1 MNIIDLFSGVGGL
14 GLGFEQAGFKNI
26 CSIDN
31 WCDAIKT
38 HNFNRKEKN
47 GYVEDI
53 GSFKN
58 EHLTSLLSKHKIDGV
73 LGGPPCQGFS
83 SARLSDTTEENQKLN
98 KLRNNLVFEF
108 IDIVKKVD
116 PSFFVMENVRGM
128 LSINKGEFLRD
139 IVRSFARMGFRVNY
153 ELIDLSEY
161 QIPQSRKRLFIV
173 GMKNSFFNFPLK
185 FVEKISSYQA
195 ISDLPENTSSTY
207 TKPYSNSYQQ
217 SMRKNCKILHNHEI
231 TNHSIQTIE
240 IISKVPNGGSIK
252 NLPEEYWNIRKFNKA
267 FQRMDKNLPSLTID
281 TGHRNYFHYELNRI
295 PTVRENARLQ
305 SFSDDFKFL
314 GSKTS
319 QYKQVGNAVPPKFSH
334 ELAIQVK
341 NQY

>member
-31 WCDAIKT
+31 WHDAIKT
-38 HNFNRKEKN
+38 HNFNRKEIN

-58 EHLTSLLSKHKIDGV
+58 EHLTSLLSKYKIDGV

-98 KLRNNLVFEF
+98 KLRNKLVFEF
-108 IDIVKKVD
+108 IDVVKKVD
-116 PSFFVMENVRGM
+116 PFFFVMENVRGM

-139 IVRSFARMGFRVNY
+139 IVGSFARMGFRVNF

-195 ISDLPENTSSTY
+195 ISDLPEHTSSTY
-207 TKPYSNSYQQ
+207 TKPFNNTYQQ
-217 SMRKNCKILHNHEI
+217 SMRKNCKILHNHET

-252 NLPEEYWNIRKFNKA
+252 NLSEEYWNIRKFNKA

-334 ELAIQVK
+334 ELAIQIK

>member
-1 MNIIDLFSGVGGL
+1 M
-14 GLGFEQAGFKNI
+14 
-26 CSIDN
+26 
-31 WCDAIKT
+31 
-38 HNFNRKEKN
+38 
-47 GYVEDI
+47 
-53 GSFKN
+53 
-58 EHLTSLLSKHKIDGV
+58 LSKYKIDGV
-73 LGGPPCQGFS
+73 LGGPPSQGFS

-98 KLRNNLVFEF
+98 KLRNKLVFEF
-108 IDIVKKVD
+108 IDVFKKVD
-116 PSFFVMENVRGM
+116 PFFFVMENVRGM

-139 IVRSFARMGFRVNY
+139 IVGSFARMGFRVNF

-195 ISDLPENTSSTY
+195 ISDLPEHTSSTY
-207 TKPYSNSYQQ
+207 TKPFNNSYQQ
-217 SMRKNCKILHNHEI
+217 SMRKNCKILHNHET

-267 FQRMDKNLPSLTID
+267 FQRMDKNLPSLTVD

-334 ELAIQVK
+334 KLAIQIK
-341 NQY
+341 DQY

>member
-31 WCDAIKT
+31 WHDAIKT
-38 HNFNRKEKN
+38 HNFNRKEIN

-98 KLRNNLVFEF
+98 KLRNKLVFEF
-108 IDIVKKVD
+108 IDVVKKVD
-116 PSFFVMENVRGM
+116 PFFFVMENVRGM

-139 IVRSFARMGFRVNY
+139 IVGTFARMGFRVNF

-195 ISDLPENTSSTY
+195 ISDLPEHTSSTY
-207 TKPYSNSYQQ
+207 TKPFNNSYQQ
-217 SMRKNCKILHNHEI
+217 SMRKNRKILHNHET

-334 ELAIQVK
+334 ELAIQIK

>member
-31 WCDAIKT
+31 WHDAIKT
-38 HNFNRKEKN
+38 HNFNRKEIN

-98 KLRNNLVFEF
+98 KLRNKLVFEF
-108 IDIVKKVD
+108 IDVVKKVD
-116 PSFFVMENVRGM
+116 PFFFVMENVRGM

-139 IVRSFARMGFRVNY
+139 IVGSFARMGFRVNF

-195 ISDLPENTSSTY
+195 ISDLPEHTSSTY
-207 TKPYSNSYQQ
+207 TKPFNNSYQQ
-217 SMRKNCKILHNHEI
+217 SMRKNCKILHNHET

-334 ELAIQVK
+334 ELAIQIK

>member
-1 MNIIDLFSGVGGL
+1 MNVIDLFSGVGGL

-31 WCDAIKT
+31 WDDAIKT

-47 GYVEDI
+47 GHVEDI
-53 GSFKN
+53 GFFKN
-58 EHLTSLLSKHKIDGV
+58 EHLTSLLSKYKIDGV

-83 SARLSDTTEENQKLN
+83 SARLSDTTKENQKLN
-98 KLRNNLVFEF
+98 RSRNKLVFEF
-108 IDIVKKVD
+108 IDVVKKVD

-128 LSINKGEFLRD
+128 LSIDKGEFLRD
-139 IVRSFARMGFRVNY
+139 IVESFEGMGFRVNY

-173 GMKNSFFNFPLK
+173 GMKNRSFNFPLK
-185 FVEKISSYQA
+185 HADKISSSQA
-195 ISDLPENTSSTY
+195 IGDLPKKTSSIY
-207 TKPYSNSYQQ
+207 TKSFKNSYQQ
-217 SMRKNCKILHNHEI
+217 DMRKNCKILHNHEI
-231 TNHSIQTIE
+231 TNHTSQTIE

-252 NLPEEYWNIRKFNKA
+252 NLPEKYWNIRKFNKA

-281 TGHRNYFHYELNRI
+281 TGHRNYFHYEFNRI

-319 QYKQVGNAVPPKFSH
+319 QYKQVGNAVPPKFAH
-334 ELAIQVK
+334 ELAIQIK
-341 NQY
+341 DQY